1 LLIVDFA
8 TSAVPGSEPIIVAHR
23 GLHHHFPENSLEAFR
38 AAVEAGF
45 EWVEFDIQA
54 ASDGTPVIIHD
65 ETLDRTT
72 MCTGRVTSRRGEEL
86 RHVRMR
92 LGDQPHAGRLPVLKD
107 PPALS
112 SLNAWLLVEIKP
124 PDAEDLVRRVA
135 SRLRSIKARF
145 MLQSFD
151 AKNVLHAQR
160 HAPDVPRALLI
171 ESIDELA
178 KAVTGPWGMINV
190 QHDLVEHA
198 LVKKLHDQGR
208 RIGVWTPNSAAELKR
223 TVQLGVDMII
233 TDEPQLARTI
243 VEESSSSG
251 GP

>member
-1 LLIVDFA
+1 MALAEPEVTPIN
-8 TSAVPGSEPIIVAHR
+8 PIIVAHR
-23 GLHHHFPENSLEAFR
+23 GLHHDFPENSLEAFR
-38 AAVEAGF
+38 AAVDAGF
-45 EWVEFDIQA
+45 EWVEFDIQQ

-72 MCTGRVTSRRGEEL
+72 MCSGPVARRRGEEL

-107 PPALS
+107 PPVLS

-135 SRLRSIKARF
+135 SRLRAIKAKF

-151 AKNVLHAQR
+151 AKNVVHAQR

-171 ESIDELA
+171 ESIDELVR
-178 KAVTGPWGMINV
+178 AVAGPWEMINV
-190 QHDLVEHA
+190 QHDLVEQA
-198 LVKKLHDQGR
+198 LVKKLHEQGR
-208 RIGVWTPNSAAELKR
+208 KIGVWTPNSAAELR
-223 TVQLGVDMII
+223 RAAQLGVDMII
-233 TDEPQLARTI
+233 TDEPQLARR
-243 VEESSSSG
+243 VVSELS
-251 GP
+251 